1 MVCICLDI
9 SINAFCKKIHLDSYY
24 RRGYIRLILF
34 TKVSLYDWTQVYC
47 SLSKLCSTVY
57 LCISPEFGIS
67 NYFKF
72 LYLLEEGGGE
82 EALKQSEDSVGCV
95 WSSAD
100 VLGSIWWGGEWTF
113 LYWHWPTYSFGIA
126 LWINPVFLATTSLL
140 QDALLCSNGYG
151 FCWFSLNSVTISRFS
166 RGFLLLL
173 VFQTCFR
180 YKRPKYR
187 DFKGL
192 ELQLQQ

>member
-100 VLGSIWWGGEWTF
+100 VLGSIWWGGGMDF
-113 LYWHWPTYSFGIA
+113 
-126 LWINPVFLATTSLL
+126 SLL
-140 QDALLCSNGYG
+140 ALAHIQLWDSTLNQPC
-151 FCWFSLNSVTISRFS
+151 FSSYHFTFTGRFIMFQWLW
-166 RGFLLLL
+166 FLLI
-173 VFQTCFR
+173 FT
-180 YKRPKYR
+180 
-187 DFKGL
+187 
-192 ELQLQQ
+192 QQCNYI